1 MATSL
6 PTSHHSTTQE
16 VYEKST
22 SLIETNTSTKANW
35 ISIMTSSITL
45 LQNHSTSASMN
56 MSVSEMPSTTVTTV
70 MALDNTTIYN
80 NTTSTDISK
89 YNSR

>member
-6 PTSHHSTTQE
+6 PTSQHSTTQE

-35 ISIMTSSITL
+35 ISIMTSSTL
-45 LQNHSTSASMN
+45 LRDYSTTASMN
-56 MSVSEMPSTTVTTV
+56 MSVSEMPSTVTV
-70 MALDNTTIYN
+70 MAADNTTVNY
-80 NTTSTDISK
+80 TTTDISK

>member
-6 PTSHHSTTQE
+6 PTSQHSTTQE

-35 ISIMTSSITL
+35 ISIMTSSTL
-45 LQNHSTSASMN
+45 LRDYSTPASMN
-56 MSVSEMPSTTVTTV
+56 MSVSEMPSTVTV
-70 MALDNTTIYN
+70 MAADNTTVNY
-80 NTTSTDISK
+80 TTTDISK